1 MTTLLSRAA
10 IGAASIAL
18 ICSLSS
24 KAHAQNASG
33 AAPTTTPGAATPPP
47 ATTAPPATNAAP
59 ATTTTPANGQPAQGV
74 QLVTGP
80 ATQPEE
86 DPSQKVRFRFAV
98 HLLGGPWFV
107 PSRTGGGGG
116 AGLQLGVQINDM
128 LGVYYS
134 GTAAIGVAGSN
145 GSTGSGAS
153 AGAFVYNSV
162 MGDVTLANILQLG
175 AGPSLDTMAFGS
187 SDVSTSGSSST
198 ALAGTYFGIQTRV
211 GIAVGG
217 SKPGKKGRFML
228 GLEVHPTFASGVVPI
243 SAFLTLGGGYF

>member
-1 MTTLLSRAA
+1 M
-10 IGAASIAL
+10 
-18 ICSLSS
+18 
-24 KAHAQNASG
+24 H
-33 AAPTTTPGAATPPP
+33 
-47 ATTAPPATNAAP
+47 
-59 ATTTTPANGQPAQGV
+59 V
-74 QLVTGP
+74 
-80 ATQPEE
+80 
-86 DPSQKVRFRFAV
+86 
-98 HLLGGPWFV
+98 LGGPWFV

-128 LGVYYS
+128 VGVYYS

-145 GSTGSGAS
+145 GATGSGAS

-175 AGPSLDTMAFGS
+175 AGPSLDTLAFGS
-187 SDVSTSGSSST
+187 SDVSTSGSSAT
-198 ALAGTYFGIQTRV
+198 ALAGSYFGIQTRV